1 MRADAAGAKTWMLG
15 ALALWAL
22 ALWVLGLFGLGSRID
37 RLPADPSL
45 LQRLPGAVPA
55 SPERLGGLPQYAE
68 IGDRPLFSNDRRPQ
82 PFLINPEGEGEEQD
96 TFEYVLTSVLIT
108 PTLQMAIVRPPDE
121 DGEPVRLRVGEAPK
135 ASPGWTLASIGPRQ
149 VVFNGPDGERTLEL
163 RVFDGIGGEPPTAM
177 TAAPGAPAAGGVARP
192 AVPRGGIDAGNR
204 AQSRQA
210 GAIPVTTSSASV
222 MVPAPTPAAAAA
234 SASGTGASADGAAGD
249 AAADDQVDAI
259 RRRIEARRAQM
270 REQTQQQE
278 PAPAPVE

>member
-37 RLPADPSL
+37 RLPADASL
-45 LQRLPGAVPA
+45 LQRLPQAVPA

-68 IGDRPLFSNDRRPQ
+68 IGDRPLFTNDRRPQ
-82 PFLINPEGEGEEQD
+82 PFFIDPEGEGEEQD

-108 PTLQMAIVRPPDE
+108 PTLQMAIVRPQE
-121 DGEPVRLRVGEAPK
+121 EGGEPVRLRVGEAPE

-163 RVFDGIGGEPPTAM
+163 RVFDGVGGEPPTAM
-177 TAAPGAPAAGGVARP
+177 ATGPASPAGAGARPTRPGAT
-192 AVPRGGIDAGNR
+192 AVTGQR
-204 AQSRQA
+204 AQGPQA
-210 GAIPVTTSSASV
+210 GSIPVTTSSSSIT
-222 MVPAPTPAAAAA
+222 VPAPTPASTTA
-234 SASGTGASADGAAGD
+234 D
-249 AAADDQVDAI
+249 AAPADAPAAEAVADDQVEAI

-278 PAPAPVE
+278 SAPAPVESP